1 MATADQ
7 QGIMALPQDAAG
19 QQPSAPPAQPQ
30 MGLEESYDAIQQGL
44 TNASPQASQQLNQML
59 AEITPQLDQLED
71 DQLNMLLQLVQYL
84 NDHPEEYSQRVK
96 ELVDQDIIDEG
107 DFPPDFDPEFLSA
120 LGTILLHALRSRQGG
135 AQAAPEMTPPA
146 TMARGGIAEA
156 ARQVAGRGRGQDT
169 MLAHITPREAAI
181 LRSHGG
187 MGTINPQTGLAEY
200 GLFDF
205 IGKALKG
212 VGNAVKS
219 VVKGVGNAVKSVL
232 KSPIGKILGTVALA
246 TFLGPGAFGISG
258 LGLGTAA
265 SMGLASAGT
274 TLLAGGSLKQ
284 ALISGA
290 TAYFGAPGGAVSNLV
305 GQAGITNMAANA
317 AASAGI
323 VGVGAG
329 LLSGQKLADAVKT
342 GLTAGAASGLMTG
355 MTQGFGTSIP
365 KVEAPT
371 VPTDLSAAGNAP
383 TSVGVETAAT
393 PAGSVQGTDLPP
405 VGAPVSVEG
414 PMGPPAPAG
423 MGENFMG
430 PQAPAPAPASSGIG
444 SIYDRAKSM
453 YNEYL
458 SPSEIQKRGI
468 ADAKTEA
475 LKSYNTDI
483 ANGVPKE
490 IAAAS
495 YTEAIKAGTPGM
507 FATYGPLVGAG
518 LGVTALMGGFK
529 QTPSQPT
536 QLQNDIN
543 ERLAAEKARVAA
555 NPGAYAPQGMERFGI
570 TYNDRG
576 EITGSKPWSPQTMG
590 PTEVAATPYAAYQ
603 SPVSYATPAGA
614 IGGGRSVAQ
623 PYNTSSMY
631 DFMPRYAAEGGIME
645 VEPVHMA
652 FGGRIA
658 PALGAAIV
666 QEAKRQAAVSGG
678 LPPALPQQG
687 TQVISSP
694 YAAAAYRPEMPAP
707 APAPVAAPIA
717 AAPAQQPY
725 IPQQTVPAQQ
735 YGSSPAQIS
744 ELARRMYP
752 SLYDEEYKKMIMGN
766 MSGGSGIAS
775 LATGGYPR
783 RTGQISGPGTETSD
797 SIPAM
802 LSDGEFVMTA
812 KAVRGAGKGSRL
824 AGAKKMYAL
833 MHQLER
839 NAARG

>member
-1 MATADQ
+1 
-7 QGIMALPQDAAG
+7 
-19 QQPSAPPAQPQ
+19 

-156 ARQVAGRGRGQDT
+156 ARQVAGSGRGQDT

-187 MGTINPQTGLAEY
+187 MGTINPQTGLPEY

-219 VVKGVGNAVKSVL
+219 VVKGVGNAVKTVL

-258 LGLGTAA
+258 LGLGAAA

-290 TAYFGAPGGAVSNLV
+290 TAYFGAPGGAVSNFV

-317 AASAGI
+317 AASAGL

-342 GLTAGAASGLMTG
+342 GLTAGAVSGLTTG

-365 KVEAPT
+365 KVEAPS
-371 VPTDLSAAGNAP
+371 VPTDLSAASNAP
-383 TSVGVETAAT
+383 TSVGVETSPVT
-393 PAGSVQGTDLPP
+393 AGSVDGTPLPP
-405 VGAPVSVEG
+405 QGATAPPVSMEG

-430 PQAPAPAPASSGIG
+430 PPAPPASSGIG
-444 SIYDRAKSM
+444 SIWGKTKEL

-468 ADAKTEA
+468 EGAKADA
-475 LKSYNTDI
+475 LKAYNADI

-490 IAAAS
+490 IAAAG

-529 QTPSQPT
+529 QSKPQETEVQKSLRDPNYGTRLIEQDPAKYLT
-536 QLQNDIN
+536 QNL
-543 ERLAAEKARVAA
+543 
-555 NPGAYAPQGMERFGI
+555 PGL
-570 TYNDRG
+570 TYDSRG
-576 EITGSKPWSPQTMG
+576 AIIKSSPWSPQTAG
-590 PTEVAATPYAAYQ
+590 PISVEAKEYVPYTP
-603 SPVSYATPAGA
+603 SPYITPSGA
-614 IGGGRSVAQ
+614 IGGGGRTIAQ

-645 VEPVHMA
+645 VEPVHMRR
-652 FGGRIA
+652 GGTLA
-658 PALGAAIV
+658 PAL
-666 QEAKRQAAVSGG
+666 
-678 LPPALPQQG
+678 LPQ
-687 TQVISSP
+687 II
-694 YAAAAYRPEMPAP
+694 AAEAQRNA
-707 APAPVAAPIA
+707 A
-717 AAPAQQPY
+717 AAPAPSPVAMAAPAFVPPVPTAAPVPIPEPVTVAPAKQYVPVQYAPPQA
-725 IPQQTVPAQQ
+725 PQQAVVMPQQ
-735 YGSSPAQIS
+735 ELAAVSTPMQIS
-744 ELARRMYP
+744 DLARRMYP
-752 SLYDEEYKKMIMGN
+752 SLYDEEYRKRIMGN

-775 LATGGYPR
+775 LAKGGYPR
-783 RTGQISGPGTETSD
+783 RTGQISGPGTGTSD

-812 KAVRGAGKGSRL
+812 KAVRGAGKGSRR

>member
-1 MATADQ
+1 
-7 QGIMALPQDAAG
+7 
-19 QQPSAPPAQPQ
+19 

-71 DQLNMLLQLVQYL
+71 EQLNMLLQLVQYL

-120 LGTILLHALRSRQGG
+120 LGTILLHALRSRQGV

-187 MGTINPQTGLAEY
+187 MGTINPQTGLPEY

-212 VGNAVKS
+212 AGNAVKS
-219 VVKGVGNAVKSVL
+219 VVKGVGNAVKTIL

-246 TFLGPGAFGISG
+246 TFLGPGAFGITG
-258 LGLGTAA
+258 LNLGLGTAA
-265 SMGLASAGT
+265 TMGLASAGT

-290 TAYFGAPGGAVSNLV
+290 TAYFGAPGGAVSNFV

-317 AASAGI
+317 AASAGL

-342 GLTAGAASGLMTG
+342 GLTAGAVSGLTTG
-355 MTQGFGTSIP
+355 MTQGFGTQIP
-365 KVEAPT
+365 TVEAPA
-371 VPTDLSAAGNAP
+371 VPTNLQDAANAP
-383 TSVGVETAAT
+383 TQVGGPN

-405 VGAPVSVEG
+405 VSSPTSAD
-414 PMGPPAPAG
+414 PMGDFIQQNEALRNAASTPARVP
-423 MGENFMG
+423 EPTFF
-430 PQAPAPAPASSGIG
+430 
-444 SIYDRAKSM
+444 DKAKGF
-453 YNEYL
+453 YNEYI
-458 SPSEIQKRGI
+458 SPSGI
-468 ADAKTEA
+468 KEGAVPGAEA
-475 LKSYNTDI
+475 
-483 ANGVPKE
+483 AGQ
-490 IAAAS
+490 AAYDRMPNAP
-495 YTEAIKAGTPGM
+495 EAIRTAAYQRAYEAAMPGM
-507 FATYGPLVGAG
+507 ISTYGPMVGAG
-518 LGVTALMGGFK
+518 LGITALAGGFNQK
-529 QTPSQPT
+529 PAQETPVQK
-536 QLQNDIN
+536 DIN
-543 ERLAAEKARVAA
+543 QRLADEKARVAA
-555 NPGAYAPQGMERFGI
+555 NPGAYAPKGMERFGI

-576 EITGSKPWSPQTMG
+576 EITGSTPWSPQIMG

-603 SPVSYATPAGA
+603 SPVSYAAPAGA
-614 IGGGRSVAQ
+614 IGSGRPVAQ

-652 FGGRIA
+652 RGGRIA
-658 PALGAAIV
+658 PALGAAVI
-666 QEAKRQAAVSGG
+666 QEAQRQAAASGG

-687 TQVISSP
+687 TQVISRP
-694 YAAAAYRPEMPAP
+694 YAAVAYRPEMPAP
-707 APAPVAAPIA
+707 APAPVATPVAT
-717 AAPAQQPY
+717 PAQQPY

-735 YGSSPAQIS
+735 YGTNPAQIS

-766 MSGGSGIAS
+766 MSGGAGIAS
-775 LATGGYPR
+775 LAKGGYPR
-783 RTGQISGPGTETSD
+783 RTGQISGPGTGTSD

>member
-30 MGLEESYDAIQQGL
+30 MGLNESYDAVKQGL
-44 TNASPQASQQLNQML
+44 TNASPQAAQQFNQML

-84 NDHPEEYSQRVK
+84 NDHPEEYGQRIK
-96 ELVDQDIIDEG
+96 ELVDQGILDEG
-107 DFPPDFDPEFLSA
+107 DFPPEFDPEFLSA
-120 LGTILLHALRSRQGG
+120 MGTVLLQALQARQGG

-146 TMARGGIAEA
+146 AMARGGIAEA
-156 ARQVAGRGRGQDT
+156 ARQVAGSGRGQDT

-187 MGTINPQTGLAEY
+187 MGTINPQTGLPEY

-219 VVKGVGNAVKSVL
+219 VVKGVGNAIKTVL

-290 TAYFGAPGGAVSNLV
+290 TAYFGAPGGAVSNFV

-317 AASAGI
+317 AASAGL

-329 LLSGQKLADAVKT
+329 LLSGQKLADEVKNGLVAGATSGAMT
-342 GLTAGAASGLMTG
+342 GL
-355 MTQGFGTSIP
+355 TQGFGTSIP
-365 KVEAPT
+365 KVEAPS

-383 TSVGVETAAT
+383 TSVGVEASPAT
-393 PAGSVQGTDLPP
+393 AGSVDGTPLPP
-405 VGAPVSVEG
+405 QGATAPPVSMEG

-430 PQAPAPAPASSGIG
+430 PQQAPAAPASSGIG
-444 SIYDRAKSM
+444 SIWDRAKGM

-468 ADAKTEA
+468 EGAKADA
-475 LKSYNTDI
+475 LKAYNADI
-483 ANGVPKE
+483 ANGVPRD

-518 LGVTALMGGFK
+518 LGVTALMGGFNQK
-529 QTPSQPT
+529 PSEPT
-536 QLQNDIN
+536 QTQKDMNA
-543 ERLAAEKARVAA
+543 RLEAEKARVAA
-555 NPGAYAPQGMERFGI
+555 NPGAYAPQGMQRFGI

-576 EITGSKPWSPQTMG
+576 EITGSTPWSPQTMG
-590 PTEVAATPYAAYQ
+590 PTEVASSPMVAYTP
-603 SPVSYATPAGA
+603 SPYMTPSGA
-614 IGGGRSVAQ
+614 IGSGKPVAQ

-631 DFMPRYAAEGGIME
+631 DFMPRYAADGGIMST
-645 VEPVHMA
+645 V
-652 FGGRIA
+652 
-658 PALGAAIV
+658 
-666 QEAKRQAAVSGG
+666 VS
-678 LPPALPQQG
+678 PP
-687 TQVISSP
+687 SSVM
-694 YAAAAYRPEMPAP
+694 R
-707 APAPVAAPIA
+707 
-717 AAPAQQPY
+717 
-725 IPQQTVPAQQ
+725 
-735 YGSSPAQIS
+735 
-744 ELARRMYP
+744 
-752 SLYDEEYKKMIMGN
+752 DMG
-766 MSGGSGIAS
+766 GIAS

-783 RTGQISGPGTETSD
+783 RTGQIAGPGTETSD

-812 KAVRGAGKGSRL
+812 KAVRGAGKGSRR

>member
-30 MGLEESYDAIQQGL
+30 MGLDESYDAIQQGL

-84 NDHPEEYSQRVK
+84 NDHPEEYSQRIK

-156 ARQVAGRGRGQDT
+156 ARQVAGKGRGQDT
-169 MLAHITPREAAI
+169 MLAHITPHEAAI

-187 MGTINPQTGLAEY
+187 MGTINPQTGLPEY
-200 GLFDF
+200 GLFKF
-205 IGKALKG
+205 IGDALKG

-219 VVKGVGNAVKSVL
+219 VVKGVGNAIKTVL

-246 TFLGPGAFGISG
+246 TFLGPGAFGITG
-258 LGLGTAA
+258 LNLGLGTAA
-265 SMGLASAGT
+265 TMGLASAGT

-329 LLSGQKLADAVKT
+329 LLSGQKLADAVKS
-342 GLTAGAASGLMTG
+342 GLTAGATSGLMTG

-405 VGAPVSVEG
+405 VGAPASVEG

-590 PTEVAATPYAAYQ
+590 PTEVASSPMVAYTP
-603 SPVSYATPAGA
+603 SPYIAPTGA
-614 IGGGRSVAQ
+614 IGSGRPVAQ

-631 DFMPRYAAEGGIME
+631 DFMPRYAAEGGIMST
-645 VEPVHMA
+645 VA
-652 FGGRIA
+652 
-658 PALGAAIV
+658 
-666 QEAKRQAAVSGG
+666 S
-678 LPPALPQQG
+678 PP
-687 TQVISSP
+687 SSVM
-694 YAAAAYRPEMPAP
+694 R
-707 APAPVAAPIA
+707 
-717 AAPAQQPY
+717 
-725 IPQQTVPAQQ
+725 
-735 YGSSPAQIS
+735 
-744 ELARRMYP
+744 
-752 SLYDEEYKKMIMGN
+752 DMG
-766 MSGGSGIAS
+766 GIAS
-775 LATGGYPR
+775 LAKGGYPR

>member
-71 DQLNMLLQLVQYL
+71 EQLNMLLQLVQYL

-187 MGTINPQTGLAEY
+187 MGTINPQTGLPEY

-219 VVKGVGNAVKSVL
+219 VVKGVGNAVKTIL

-246 TFLGPGAFGISG
+246 TFLGPGAFGITG

-290 TAYFGAPGGAVSNLV
+290 TAYFGAPGGAVSNFV

-342 GLTAGAASGLMTG
+342 GLTAGAVSGLATG
-355 MTQGFGTSIP
+355 VTQGFGTSIP

-383 TSVGVETAAT
+383 TQVGGPN
-393 PAGSVQGTDLPP
+393 PAGNVQGTELPP
-405 VGAPVSVEG
+405 VGAPAPAASVDG

-430 PQAPAPAPASSGIG
+430 PPAPPVDSSGIG
-444 SIYDRAKSM
+444 SVWNKTKEL

-507 FATYGPLVGAG
+507 FATYAPLVGAG

-529 QTPSQPT
+529 QSKPQETEVQKSLRDPNYGTRLIEQDPAKYLT
-536 QLQNDIN
+536 QNL
-543 ERLAAEKARVAA
+543 
-555 NPGAYAPQGMERFGI
+555 PGL
-570 TYNDRG
+570 TYDSRG
-576 EITGSKPWSPQTMG
+576 AIIKSSPWSPQTAG
-590 PTEVAATPYAAYQ
+590 PISVEAKEYVPYTP
-603 SPVSYATPAGA
+603 SPYITPSGA
-614 IGGGRSVAQ
+614 IGGGGRTIAQ

-652 FGGRIA
+652 RGGRIS

-666 QEAKRQAAVSGG
+666 QEARKQAAASGG

-694 YAAAAYRPEMPAP
+694 YAAVAYRPEMPAP
-707 APAPVAAPIA
+707 APAPSPAPVAAPIA

-735 YGSSPAQIS
+735 YGSNPAQVS

-766 MSGGSGIAS
+766 MSGGAGIAS
-775 LATGGYPR
+775 LAKGGYPR
-783 RTGQISGPGTETSD
+783 RTGQISGPGTGTSD